1 VFLDD
6 LQWPDA
12 ATLDKAVELKVDF
25 YPAHLKGWAGVRQ
38 IGEVDQGK
46 TCGLGCPRPAPE
58 SQKKILSQQ

>member
-6 LQWPDA
+6 SQWVDA
-12 ATLDKAVELKVDF
+12 AKLDKAVGMKVDF
-25 YPAHLKGWAGVRQ
+25 YPAYLKGWAWVRR